1 MSERRIR
8 LDIAGGGRADHEAQ
22 RFGAGEQHNSAS
34 EEQVDRFRR
43 ALTSGAAEGA
53 DSTGDPA
60 SGTPASPARNGA
72 RPRGAFDLF
81 GRAGR
86 SGGVDAQLPGGA
98 ETLLAGAGLQ
108 PAAALPCSVHGEAPE
123 ADPSDG
129 SAARFACEVAERI
142 LVSADDQ
149 QEVRVLIRDDVLP
162 GVELRLRRA
171 DGRWVV
177 GFTVTDAAS
186 FALIEQAGD
195 RIAGDLASRL
205 ESGVEVRLAGPQDLQ
220 TGEESYHSFFADPR
234 PHGGPT

>member
-8 LDIAGGGRADHEAQ
+8 LDIAGGGRADHETQ
-22 RFGAGEQHNSAS
+22 RFGAGEQDNSAS
-34 EEQVDRFRR
+34 EEQVDRFRQ
-43 ALTSGAAEGA
+43 ALTSGAADDV
-53 DSTGDPA
+53 DSAGNPA

-81 GRAGR
+81 G
-86 SGGVDAQLPGGA
+86 P
-98 ETLLAGAGLQ
+98 AGLQ
-108 PAAALPCSVHGEAPE
+108 PVAALPSSTQDDTPE

-129 SAARFACEVAERI
+129 SAGRFACEVAERI

-162 GVELRLRRA
+162 GVELRLHRA

-177 GFTVTDAAS
+177 GFSVTDATS

-195 RIAGDLASRL
+195 KIAGDLAARL
-205 ESGVEVRLAGPQDLQ
+205 ESDVEVRLAGPEDLEA
-220 TGEESYHSFFADPR
+220 GEESYQSFFADPR
-234 PHGGPT
+234 PSGGAT

>member
-43 ALTSGAAEGA
+43 ALTSGAADGV
-53 DSTGDPA
+53 DSAGDPAA
-60 SGTPASPARNGA
+60 SGTPASPSRNGA

-81 GRAGR
+81 G
-86 SGGVDAQLPGGA
+86 P
-98 ETLLAGAGLQ
+98 AGLQ
-108 PAAALPCSVHGEAPE
+108 PAVAMPCSTQGATPE
-123 ADPSDG
+123 ADLSDG
-129 SAARFACEVAERI
+129 SAGRFACEVAERI

>member
-8 LDIAGGGRADHEAQ
+8 LDIASGGRADHEAQ

-43 ALTSGAAEGA
+43 ALTSGAAEGVDTA
-53 DSTGDPA
+53 GDPA
-60 SGTPASPARNGA
+60 SGIPASPSRNGA

-81 GRAGR
+81 GRAGSTR
-86 SGGVDAQLPGGA
+86 GVDAQLSGGA
-98 ETLLAGAGLQ
+98 ETLLASAGLQ
-108 PAAALPCSVHGEAPE
+108 PAAAMPSAQGEAPE
-123 ADPSDG
+123 ADLADG
-129 SAARFACEVAERI
+129 SAERFAYEVAERI

-162 GVELRLRRA
+162 GVELRMCRA

-195 RIAGDLASRL
+195 RIASDLATRL
-205 ESGVEVRLAGPQDLQ
+205 ESGVEVRLTGPEDLEA
-220 TGEESYHSFFADPR
+220 GEESYQSFFAHPR
-234 PHGGPT
+234 PSVGPR